1 MELLGRVDDTPNPG
15 QDVYHAI
22 CLKIAQINRGI
33 VEGTEHR
40 FVGKHLRRH
49 DAPILKIKADN
60 PVLGRLPFF
69 IQRDCLEGVG
79 QSSIVSSIIGH
90 DDAELDGGASLD
102 GLAGEPR
109 RIVLV
114 QEPSQHGAVA
124 SQHCRVELILAGTSD
139 DNMDVSVLEVWKVG
153 HTVVVDSVVVNVI
166 VLNLWEEAFPFLFSV
181 W

>member
-1 MELLGRVDDTPNPG
+1 M
-15 QDVYHAI
+15 YHAI